1 MRQALKDCMWLC
13 AQRGWQNLTV
23 DEKGEHILGAH
34 PLDDHT
40 LCFVPRYDLDRDLV
54 TEVVSGLTHRDQML
68 WLSNLIG
75 CDDEDLN
82 PCQILKYINSTAEE
96 RLRALVVT
104 LKGE

>member
-40 LCFVPRYDLDRDLV
+40 LC
-54 TEVVSGLTHRDQML
+54 
-68 WLSNLIG
+68 
-75 CDDEDLN
+75 
-82 PCQILKYINSTAEE
+82 
-96 RLRALVVT
+96 
-104 LKGE
+104 